1 MIGSPHHHHQAGEQD
16 RGLRQSFAESEGG
29 IQSPWLVLEAVMGPR
44 TSGEWTSST
53 STSGGG
59 GIGASLRERSGQ
71 SRMSMSRSE
80 SGSVRRLRED
90 SVESG
95 GGSHITLRGRE
106 PLLVVQE
113 NRHDTSPY
121 EGGGRPLTTTP
132 SYSSRHTHTSNSPP
146 SFPERERPPSSS
158 RRLLALFYPLSLTQ
172 KNVLKC
178 VLAYFIAELFTF
190 VPVLANIVGAPF
202 DKDGPVR
209 NAHV

>member
-1 MIGSPHHHHQAGEQD
+1 
-16 RGLRQSFAESEGG
+16 
-29 IQSPWLVLEAVMGPR
+29 MGPR

-59 GIGASLRERSGQ
+59 IGASLRERSGQ
-71 SRMSMSRSE
+71 SRISVPRSE
-80 SGSVRRLRED
+80 SGSVRRIRED

-95 GGSHITLRGRE
+95 GESHITLRVGE
-106 PLLVVQE
+106 PLLAVQE
-113 NRHDTSPY
+113 TRHDPSLND
-121 EGGGRPLTTTP
+121 EGGRRITTQP
-132 SYSSRHTHTSNSPP
+132 SYASHQTHVSSP
-146 SFPERERPPSSS
+146 SFPFLERDRPPSSS
-158 RRLLALFYPLSLTQ
+158 RRLLSLFYPLSLTQ

-202 DKDGPVR
+202 DVDGPVR